1 MKISK
6 RRQLLALALFLGGT
20 SSASAHFPWLA
31 SDSDG
36 HAVMWFGESTDD
48 RTYPMPEAVQQIQL
62 QSTNASAAGKTI
74 EMKPVETEDLVGIQS
89 PQPIPEGD
97 EIAGSVTYGLYHG
110 MKLTYHVEHLPQDDA
125 KAWPS
130 DPRPGAALQ
139 TVITSAKNGDI
150 EVQLLRDGKPLPETE
165 VKLFCEDG
173 HEAGTETTNSNGRVS
188 FSSDIIEPGLNS
200 VMAGIT
206 DKNAKGELGGEAYS
220 STADYLTASF
230 RISSDAAQP
239 KKQSESPTVIADS
252 NVSIEP
258 SGLADLPEELTS
270 FGAAFVDGTIYAYGG
285 HTGSAHSYSTEEQ
298 SNRLWAL
305 DTTDA
310 DAKWE
315 TVATGPRLQGLA
327 LVAHGDRLIRI
338 GGFTAVNDIG
348 EEHDLRSQPAVA
360 SFDPKTKSWTEL
372 PSLPEGRSS
381 LDAAV
386 LGDTVFVFGGWSL
399 NGESEDSTWHQ
410 TAWSLDLADSDA
422 GWQPVATPPF
432 QRRAISV
439 AAHDGKLFVVGGMR
453 SEGGPTTRVDVYD
466 PSAKTWALGPAL
478 PGSGMAGFGSSAF
491 AAGGRLYVTTLDG
504 FVHRLAADEEAWET
518 VAQVEPARFFHRMLP
533 TSDDRLVMLG
543 GANMQ
548 EGKFSSIDAIQIGD
562 SK

>member
-6 RRQLLALALFLGGT
+6 RRQLLALALILGGT
-20 SSASAHFPWLA
+20 SPASAHFPWLA
-31 SDSDG
+31 TDSNG

-48 RTYPMPEAVQQIQL
+48 RTYPMPEAVQQIEL
-62 QSTNASAAGKTI
+62 HSTNASAAGKTI
-74 EMKPVETEDLVGIQS
+74 EMKPVETDNLVGIQS

-125 KAWPS
+125 KAWPT

-150 EVQLLRDGKPLPETE
+150 EVQLLRDGQPLPETE

-230 RISSDAAQP
+230 RISSDAAAA
-239 KKQSESPTVIADS
+239 KKQTESPKVIADS
-252 NVSIEP
+252 NVTIQP

-270 FGAAFVDGTIYAYGG
+270 FGAAFLNGTIYAYGG

-305 DTTDA
+305 DTTEPN
-310 DAKWE
+310 AKWE

-372 PSLPEGRSS
+372 PALPEGRSS

-386 LGDTVFVFGGWSL
+386 LGDTVYVFGGWSL

-410 TAWSLDLADSDA
+410 TAWSLDLANPDS

-466 PSAKTWALGPAL
+466 PSTQNWSLAPSL

-504 FVHRLAADEEAWET
+504 FVHRLAADGQAWET
-518 VAQVEPARFFHRMLP
+518 VAKVEPARFFHRMLP
-533 TSDDRLVMLG
+533 LADDRLVLLG
-543 GANMQ
+543 GANM
-548 EGKFSSIDAIQIGD
+548 EVGKFTSIDAIQIGD

>member
-6 RRQLLALALFLGGT
+6 KRQLLAVALFLGGT
-20 SSASAHFPWLA
+20 STASAHFPWLG
-31 SDSDG
+31 SDSKG

-48 RTYPMPEAVQQIQL
+48 RTYPMPEAVQKIEL
-62 QSTNASAAGKTI
+62 HSTNAKTAGTAI
-74 EMKPVETEDLVGIQS
+74 EMKPVESDDLVGIQS
-89 PQPIPEGD
+89 PQPIPDGD

-110 MKLTYHVEHLPQDDA
+110 MKLTYHVEHLPQTEP

-130 DPRPGAALQ
+130 DPRTGAALQ

-188 FSSDIIEPGLNS
+188 FSSEIIEPGLNS

-206 DKNAKGELGGEAYS
+206 DKNAKGELGGEEYS

-239 KKQSESPTVIADS
+239 KKQSESPTVISDS

-270 FGAAFVDGTIYAYGG
+270 FGAAFVNGTIYAYGG

-327 LVAHGDRLIRI
+327 LVAHGDRLVRI

-348 EEHDLRSQPAVA
+348 EEHDLQSQPAVA
-360 SFDPKTKSWTEL
+360 SFDPKTKSWTDL
-372 PSLPEGRSS
+372 PALPEGRSS

-386 LGDTVFVFGGWSL
+386 LGDTVYVFGGWSL

-410 TAWSLDLADSDA
+410 TAWSLDLNNPDSK
-422 GWQPVATPPF
+422 WQPVATPPF

-466 PSAKTWALGPAL
+466 PSSKTWSLGPAL

-491 AAGGRLYVTTLDG
+491 AAGNRLYVTTLDG
-504 FVHRLAADEEAWET
+504 FVHRLAGDGEAWET

-562 SK
+562 LK